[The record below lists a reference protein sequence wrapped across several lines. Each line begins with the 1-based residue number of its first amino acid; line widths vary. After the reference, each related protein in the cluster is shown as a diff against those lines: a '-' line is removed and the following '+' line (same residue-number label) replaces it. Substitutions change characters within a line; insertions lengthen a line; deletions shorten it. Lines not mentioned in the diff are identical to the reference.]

1 MDSEENPI
9 KEIFY
14 QEIKKHGQTKIQK
27 LIQEKKSKLLIDEII
42 SNSVPQ
48 INKISDTEK
57 FGTFFTVLLH
67 YFLTNGVIPS
77 QRKIKKDDVELD
89 LVIPDIQT
97 LNKSPN
103 DAIIIFIPKT
113 NILSDIKKQTDLL
126 EKIQP
131 NRKNIWVVLEKKIE
145 IPFQLFDIDSISE
158 IINDIEKFLS
168 EHNIKRLKILKSGF

>member
-14 QEIKKHGQTKIQK
+14 QEIKKQDQTKIQK

-67 YFLTNGVIPS
+67 YFLTNCVIPS
-77 QRKIKKDDVELD
+77 QRKIKKDNVELD

-103 DAIIIFIPKT
+103 DAIIIGVPKT